1 MPDPTTEAR
10 RRGRRNLLIVAAVF
24 LLPVIASFALYY
36 GEIWRPSA
44 SSAKGELILPPR
56 TLAYTGLSH
65 AGGEV
70 FDAKALEGKW
80 TLIYIGSGD
89 CDDAAL
95 TALTYGRQTRLALG
109 KDMDRVQRVFIRAG
123 TCAESGEPKCCKRE
137 DLERDQPGLIVL
149 EAATA
154 QGRGFLEQFP
164 GDQVRSLYVV
174 DPLHNLMM
182 RHEATRVINK
192 DLLTDLKKLL
202 KLSHI
207 G

>member
-1 MPDPTTEAR
+1 MQDPTTEAR

-56 TLAYTGLSH
+56 TLDYAGLRH
-65 AGGEV
+65 AGGEA
-70 FDAKALEGKW
+70 FDAKTLESKW
-80 TLIYIGSGD
+80 TLIYIGTGD
-89 CDDAAL
+89 CGDVAL

-109 KDMDRVQRVFIRAG
+109 KDMDRVQRVFIRTGACEG
-123 TCAESGEPKCCKRE
+123 SAQSSCCHRE

-149 EAATA
+149 EPATP
-154 QGRGFLEQFP
+154 QGREFLEQFP

-182 RHEATRVINK
+182 RHEATRVVNK